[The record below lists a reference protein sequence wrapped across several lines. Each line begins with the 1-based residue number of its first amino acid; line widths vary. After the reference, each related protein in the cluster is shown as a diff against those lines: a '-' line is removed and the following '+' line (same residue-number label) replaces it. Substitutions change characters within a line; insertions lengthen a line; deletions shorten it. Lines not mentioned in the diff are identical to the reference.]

1 MNPRRSMIILGGVL
15 VFVALFMFS
24 TSSAVE
30 RAKSDNAGR
39 NEATPI
45 LFQAAG
51 PSASSIQ
58 SSVDAFRTQL
68 GALNPN
74 VVGSFASGRREIN
87 WDGVADMFSA
97 PNNLPANFF
106 NVNSPR
112 GAVFSTTGSGF
123 QVSARMGN
131 PTNTPIEFGNINP
144 TYPDLFSVFSPQRL
158 FIALDSNTLIVHFFV
173 PGSNT
178 PATTHGFGAVFTDI
192 DLPADQ
198 ARCGRAHHTRIEY
211 LDGSGRLLFKSE
223 VPASTGNGG
232 LSFLGAFFADDEI
245 AAVRI
250 VSGSTALGPDETKCI
265 DIVAMD
271 DFIYSEPQPA
281 P

>member
-1 MNPRRSMIILGGVL
+1 MKLRRSVIIFGGVIM
-15 VFVALFMFS
+15 FVALFMFS
-24 TSSAVE
+24 TSSALTP
-30 RAKSDNAGR
+30 AKSNNAGR
-39 NEATPI
+39 IESTPI

-51 PSASSIQ
+51 PSVSSIQ

-87 WDGVADMFSA
+87 WDGVPDMFSA

-112 GAVFSTTGSGF
+112 GAIFSTTGSGF
-123 QVSARMGN
+123 QVSAKAVN
-131 PTNTPIEFGNINP
+131 PTNTPIKFGNINP
-144 TYPDLFSVFSPQRL
+144 TYPNLFSVFSPERL
-158 FIALDSNTLIVHFFV
+158 FIALDSNTLVVHFFE
-173 PGSNT
+173 PGTNT
-178 PATTHGFGAVFTDI
+178 PATTHGFGAVFTDV

-198 ARCGRAHHTRIEY
+198 ARCGRAHHTRMDF
-211 LDGSGRLLFKSE
+211 LDASGRSLFESE

-250 VSGSTALGPDETKCI
+250 VSGSTALGPNETKCI

-271 DFIYSEPQPA
+271 DFIYAEPQPV

>member
-1 MNPRRSMIILGGVL
+1 MNPRRSKIILGGVL
-15 VFVALFMFS
+15 VFVALVMFS

-30 RAKSDNAGR
+30 PAKSNNASR
-39 NEATPI
+39 NESTPI

-68 GALNPN
+68 GTLNPN

-87 WDGVADMFSA
+87 WDGVPDMFSA

-112 GAVFSTTGSGF
+112 GAIFSTTGSGF
-123 QVSARMGN
+123 QVSAKAVN
-131 PTNTPIEFGNINP
+131 PTNTPIKFGNINP
-144 TYPDLFSVFSPQRL
+144 TYTNLFSVFSPERL
-158 FIALDSNTLIVHFFV
+158 FIALDSNTLVVHFFE
-173 PGSNT
+173 PGTNT
-178 PATTHGFGAVFTDI
+178 PATTHGFGAVFTDV

-198 ARCGRAHHTRIEY
+198 ARCGRAHHTRMDF
-211 LDGSGRLLFKSE
+211 LDASGRSLFETE

-250 VSGSTALGPDETKCI
+250 VSGSTALGPNETKCI

-271 DFIYSEPQPA
+271 DFIYAEPQPV

>member
-1 MNPRRSMIILGGVL
+1 MNFRRSVIKFGCVSVL
-15 VFVALFMFS
+15 LTLLVFS
-24 TSSAVE
+24 TSSAFGP
-30 RAKSDNAGR
+30 AKFSLGR
-39 NEATPI
+39 NESTPI

-58 SSVDAFRTQL
+58 SSVDAYRTQL

-74 VVGSFASGRREIN
+74 VAGSFASGRREIN

>member
-1 MNPRRSMIILGGVL
+1 MIILSGVL
-15 VFVALFMFS
+15 VFVALLMFS

-30 RAKSDNAGR
+30 RAKSDNAAR
-39 NEATPI
+39 NEAPPI

-51 PSASSIQ
+51 PSATSIQ

-68 GALNPN
+68 GRLNPN
-74 VVGSFASGRREIN
+74 VVGSFPNGRREIN
-87 WDGVADMFSA
+87 WDGVPDMFAA

-112 GAVFSTTGSGF
+112 GAIFSTTGSGF
-123 QVSARMGN
+123 QVSAKAVN
-131 PTNTPIEFGNINP
+131 PTNTPIKFGNINP
-144 TYPDLFSVFSPQRL
+144 SYPNLFSVFSPERL
-158 FIALDSNTLIVHFFV
+158 FTALDSNTLMIHFFE
-173 PGSNT
+173 PGRNT
-178 PATTHGFGAVFTDI
+178 PATTHGFGAVFTDV

-198 ARCGRAHHTRIEY
+198 ARCGRAHHTRMDF
-211 LDGSGRLLFKSE
+211 LDVNGRSLFESE

-232 LSFLGAFFADDEI
+232 LSFLGAFFADAEI

-271 DFIYSEPQPA
+271 DFIYAEPQPV

>member
-1 MNPRRSMIILGGVL
+1 MNPKRSMIIFGGVL
-15 VFVALFMFS
+15 AFVALFMFS
-24 TSSAVE
+24 TSSAFAP
-30 RAKSDNAGR
+30 AKSSNAGR
-39 NEATPI
+39 NESTPI

-51 PSASSIQ
+51 PSVSSIQ
-58 SSVDAFRTQL
+58 SSVDAYRTQL
-68 GALNPN
+68 GTLNPN

-87 WDGVADMFSA
+87 WDGVPDMFSA

-112 GAVFSTTGSGF
+112 GAIFSTNGSGF
-123 QVSARMGN
+123 QVSARTGN
-131 PTNTPIEFGNINP
+131 PTNTPVEFGNINP

-158 FIALDSNTLIVHFFV
+158 FIALDSNALVVHFFE
-173 PGSNT
+173 PGTNN
-178 PATTHGFGAVFTDI
+178 PATTHGFGSVFTDI
-192 DLPADQ
+192 DLAADK
-198 ARCGRAHHTRIEY
+198 ARCGRAHHTQIDF
-211 LDGSGRLLFKSE
+211 LDAAGRSLFASE

-232 LSFLGAFFADDEI
+232 LSFLGAFFPNDEI

-271 DFIYSEPQPA
+271 DFIYAEPQPV